1 VLVVAE
7 VALSL
12 TLLAGAGL
20 LGRSLANLWRADT
33 GLDPARVL
41 TFQVALPQQQYDTP
55 QRALAFWAELRRR
68 LAALPGVQAASVA
81 SALTHRGGWFYLG
94 RALIEAGNPVPTAGR
109 EVPVMWNSV
118 TPDFFRT
125 MGQPLRRGRDFTARD
140 DSAAPPVV
148 IVNQAFADAMFP
160 GGNALGRRV
169 FSWRDE
175 RVAREIVGVVGNVR
189 YDGAADSTT
198 KPIIYVPLGQ
208 DATQSAAVTVRT
220 AGDPAALLAAVRR
233 EVAAVEP
240 GLALANVRTM
250 EQARAASVAGPR
262 FYAVLLGAFAAL
274 AVALAAVGLY
284 GVLSYGVAQRGKE
297 FGLRM
302 ALGATPGS
310 VLRLVLGGAARLA
323 LAGAVLGVGGAVV
336 LTRVMRALLFGVAP
350 GDPATL
356 GAGTVLLLGVALLA
370 SLAPAWR
377 ATRVEPLTA
386 LRAD

>member
-1 VLVVAE
+1 
-7 VALSL
+7 
-12 TLLAGAGL
+12 
-20 LGRSLANLWRADT
+20 
-33 GLDPARVL
+33 
-41 TFQVALPQQQYDTP
+41 
-55 QRALAFWAELRRR
+55 
-68 LAALPGVQAASVA
+68 
-81 SALTHRGGWFYLG
+81 
-94 RALIEAGNPVPTAGR
+94 
-109 EVPVMWNSV
+109 MWNSV
-118 TPDFFRT
+118 APDFFRT

-140 DSAAPPVV
+140 DSAAPRVA

-160 GGNALGRRV
+160 DGNVLGRRV

-208 DATQSAAVTVRT
+208 DAIQNAAVTVRT
-220 AGDPAALLAAVRR
+220 TGDPAALLAAVRR

-240 GLALANVRTM
+240 ALALARVRTM

-323 LAGAVLGVGGAVV
+323 LVGALLGLVGAVV

-356 GAGTVLLLGVALLA
+356 GAGTLLLLGVALLA

-377 ATRVEPLTA
+377 ATRVEPLAA
-386 LRAD
+386 LRTD